1 MMVRNSFLI
10 IFLLIN
16 ISFYSNDLF
25 SQGQNKIIQ
34 LSGVVVGEDS
44 ISGVGGVHIYV
55 PAAGRGTTSNPY
67 GYFEL
72 NLSSGTYNLR

>member
-1 MMVRNSFLI
+1 MVRNSFLI

-55 PAAGRGTTSNPY
+55 PAAG
-67 GYFEL
+67 
-72 NLSSGTYNLR
+72 